1 MKNLTVLYKPT
12 KQDKIQQW
20 QIEVQGDSF
29 ICTYGQLGGA
39 MQTQTTKCFG
49 KNTGRANATTAEQ
62 QAILEAQSKFAKK
75 VKSGYSQE
83 LTSTP
88 TVQLPQK
95 VKTYQDNKHL
105 VSYPCYA
112 TPKYNGLNGTYW
124 LLPDKTLKLTSRGG
138 DELPP
143 IPHLEP
149 TILKMMEHF
158 KTTCIN
164 GELYISGESL
174 QNITSAVKKPKELSK
189 SLVFI
194 PFELPLVSAPYKD
207 KVALLIKY
215 IPIVYITR
223 EEMLEEFYTATVE
236 TGYEG
241 VVIYNTDSIY
251 QFNQRSST
259 VLKYKPVAD
268 AEYKIL
274 SYATDRNGH
283 PVFTCE
289 THDGKQFKVKPKG
302 TDEERKQIITNFDSQ
317 YKNNYYKI
325 EYEMLSD
332 SGIPLKPVGISLRTC
347 DSNAEPLE

>member
-1 MKNLTVLYKPT
+1 MKLPRLFKFT
-12 KQDKIQQW
+12 KTKAIQ
-20 QIEVQGDSF
+20 
-29 ICTYGQLGGA
+29 ICDISVSGAVVSTTFGQLDGKL
-39 MQTQTTKCFG
+39 QTSTDTCSP
-49 KNTGRANATTAEQ
+49 KNTGRSNSTTAEQ

-223 EEMLEEFYTATVE
+223 EEMLEEFFTVTVE
-236 TGYEG
+236 AGYEG
-241 VVIYNTDSIY
+241 IVIYNTDSIY

-274 SYATDRNGH
+274 SYTTDRNGH

-332 SGIPLKPVGISLRTC
+332 SGIPLKGIGVGLRSCDEQGNPV
-347 DSNAEPLE
+347 D

>member
-1 MKNLTVLYKPT
+1 MNLPRLFKFT
-12 KQDKIQQW
+12 KTGKIQ
-20 QIEVQGDSF
+20 
-29 ICTYGQLGGA
+29 ICDISVSGAVVSTTFGQLDGKL
-39 MQTQTTKCFG
+39 QTSTDTCSP
-49 KNTGRANATTAEQ
+49 KNTGRSNSTTAEQ

-215 IPIVYITR
+215 IPIVHITG
-223 EEMLEEFYTATVE
+223 EEMLEEFYTVAVE
-236 TGYEG
+236 AGYEG

-274 SYATDRNGH
+274 SYTTDRNGH

-332 SGIPLKPVGISLRTC
+332 SGIPLKGVGIGLRAC

>member
-1 MKNLTVLYKPT
+1 MKLPRLFKPT
-12 KQDKIQQW
+12 KTGAIQ
-20 QIEVQGDSF
+20 
-29 ICTYGQLGGA
+29 ICDISVSGAVVSTTFGQLDGKL
-39 MQTQTTKCFG
+39 QTSTDTCSP
-49 KNTGRANATTAEQ
+49 KNTGRSNSTTAEQ

-189 SLVFI
+189 SLAFI

-207 KVALLIKY
+207 KVSLLIKY
-215 IPIVYITR
+215 IPIVHITR
-223 EEMLEEFYTATVE
+223 EEMLEEFYAATVGS
-236 TGYEG
+236 GYEG
-241 VVIYNTDSIY
+241 VVIYNTNSIY

-274 SYATDRNGH
+274 SYTTDRNGH

-332 SGIPLKPVGISLRTC
+332 SGIPLKSIGIGLRAC

>member
-1 MKNLTVLYKPT
+1 MNLPRLYKFIKT
-12 KQDKIQQW
+12 GGIQ
-20 QIEVQGDSF
+20 
-29 ICTYGQLGGA
+29 ICDISVSGAVVSTTFGQLDGKL
-39 MQTQTTKCFG
+39 QTSTDTCSP
-49 KNTGRANATTAEQ
+49 KNVGRSNETTAEQ

-149 TILKMMEHF
+149 TTLKMMEHF

-223 EEMLEEFYTATVE
+223 EEMLEEFYTVTVE

-241 VVIYNTDSIY
+241 IVIYNTDSIY

-274 SYATDRNGH
+274 SYTTDRNGH

-332 SGIPLKPVGISLRTC
+332 SGIPLKGIGVGLRSCDEQGNPV
-347 DSNAEPLE
+347 D

>member
-1 MKNLTVLYKPT
+1 MKLPRLFKPT
-12 KQDKIQQW
+12 KTGAIQ
-20 QIEVQGDSF
+20 
-29 ICTYGQLGGA
+29 ICDISVSGAVVSTTFGQLDGKL
-39 MQTQTTKCFG
+39 QTSTDTCSP
-49 KNTGRANATTAEQ
+49 KNVGRSNSTTAEQ

-223 EEMLEEFYTATVE
+223 EEMLEEFFTVTVE
-236 TGYEG
+236 AGYEG
-241 VVIYNTDSIY
+241 IVIYNTDSIY

-274 SYATDRNGH
+274 SYTTDRNGH

-332 SGIPLKPVGISLRTC
+332 SGIPLKGIGVGLRSCDEQGNPV
-347 DSNAEPLE
+347 D

>member
-1 MKNLTVLYKPT
+1 MNLPRLYKPT
-12 KQDKIQQW
+12 KTGAIQ
-20 QIEVQGDSF
+20 
-29 ICTYGQLGGA
+29 ICDISVSGAVVSTTFGQLDGKL
-39 MQTQTTKCFG
+39 QTSTDTCSP
-49 KNTGRANATTAEQ
+49 KNVGRANSTTAEQ

-149 TILKMMEHF
+149 IILKMMEHF

-223 EEMLEEFYTATVE
+223 EEMLEEFYTVTVE
-236 TGYEG
+236 AGYEG

-274 SYATDRNGH
+274 SYTTDRNGH

-332 SGIPLKPVGISLRTC
+332 SGIPLKPVGISLRAC

>member
-1 MKNLTVLYKPT
+1 MNLPRLYKPT
-12 KQDKIQQW
+12 KTGAIQ
-20 QIEVQGDSF
+20 
-29 ICTYGQLGGA
+29 ICDISVSGAVVSTTFGQLDGKL
-39 MQTQTTKCFG
+39 QTSTYTCSP
-49 KNTGRANATTAEQ
+49 KNTGRSNERTAEQ

-189 SLVFI
+189 SLEFI

-207 KVALLIKY
+207 KASLLIKY
-215 IPIVYITR
+215 IPIVHITR
-223 EEMLEEFYTATVE
+223 EEMLEEFYAATVGA
-236 TGYEG
+236 GYEG

-274 SYATDRNGH
+274 SYTTDRNGH

-332 SGIPLKPVGISLRTC
+332 SGIPLKPVGISLRAC

>member
-1 MKNLTVLYKPT
+1 MNLPRLYKPT
-12 KQDKIQQW
+12 KTGAIQ
-20 QIEVQGDSF
+20 
-29 ICTYGQLGGA
+29 ICDISVSGAVVSTTFGQLDGKL
-39 MQTQTTKCFG
+39 QTSTDTCSP
-49 KNTGRANATTAEQ
+49 KNVGRANSTTAEQ

-223 EEMLEEFYTATVE
+223 EEMLEEFYAVTVE
-236 TGYEG
+236 AGYEG

-274 SYATDRNGH
+274 SYTTDRNGH

-332 SGIPLKPVGISLRTC
+332 SGIPLKGVGIGLRAC

>member
-1 MKNLTVLYKPT
+1 MKLPRLYKPT
-12 KQDKIQQW
+12 KQGKIQ
-20 QIEVQGDSF
+20 
-29 ICTYGQLGGA
+29 ICDISVSGAVVSTTFGQLDGKL
-39 MQTQTTKCFG
+39 QTSTDTCSP
-49 KNTGRANATTAEQ
+49 KNTGRSNSTTAEQ

-215 IPIVYITR
+215 IPIVYITS
-223 EEMLEEFYTATVE
+223 EEMLEEFFTVTVE
-236 TGYEG
+236 AGYEG
-241 VVIYNTDSIY
+241 IVIYNTDSIY

-274 SYATDRNGH
+274 SYTTDRNGH

-332 SGIPLKPVGISLRTC
+332 SGIPLKGIGVGLRAC

>member
-1 MKNLTVLYKPT
+1 MNLPRLYKPT
-12 KQDKIQQW
+12 KTGAIQ
-20 QIEVQGDSF
+20 
-29 ICTYGQLGGA
+29 ICDISVSGAVVSTTFGQLDGKL
-39 MQTQTTKCFG
+39 QTSTDTCSP
-49 KNTGRANATTAEQ
+49 KNTGRSNERTAEQ

-189 SLVFI
+189 SLEFI

-223 EEMLEEFYTATVE
+223 EEMLEEFYAATVGA
-236 TGYEG
+236 GYEG
-241 VVIYNTDSIY
+241 VVIYNTNSIY

-274 SYATDRNGH
+274 SYTTDRNGH

-332 SGIPLKPVGISLRTC
+332 SGIPLKGVGIGLRACTTTG
-347 DSNAEPLE
+347 EPSE

>member
-1 MKNLTVLYKPT
+1 MNLPRLYKFT
-12 KQDKIQQW
+12 KTKAIQ
-20 QIEVQGDSF
+20 
-29 ICTYGQLGGA
+29 ICDISVSGAVVSTTFGQLDGKL
-39 MQTQTTKCFG
+39 QTSTDTCSP
-49 KNTGRANATTAEQ
+49 KNVGRANSTTAEQ

-207 KVALLIKY
+207 KVSLLIKY

-223 EEMLEEFYTATVE
+223 EEMLEEFFTVTVE
-236 TGYEG
+236 AGYEG
-241 VVIYNTDSIY
+241 IVIYNTDSIY

-274 SYATDRNGH
+274 SYTADRNGH

-332 SGIPLKPVGISLRTC
+332 SGIPLKPVGISLRAC

>member
-1 MKNLTVLYKPT
+1 MNLPRLYKPT
-12 KQDKIQQW
+12 KTGAIQ
-20 QIEVQGDSF
+20 
-29 ICTYGQLGGA
+29 ICDISVSGAVVSTTFGQLDGKL
-39 MQTQTTKCFG
+39 QTSTDTCSP
-49 KNTGRANATTAEQ
+49 KNTGRSNERTAEQ
-62 QAILEAQSKFAKK
+62 QAILEAQSKLAKK

-189 SLVFI
+189 SLEFI

-223 EEMLEEFYTATVE
+223 EEMLEEFYAATVGA
-236 TGYEG
+236 GYEG
-241 VVIYNTDSIY
+241 VVIYNTNSIY

-274 SYATDRNGH
+274 SYTTDRNGH

-332 SGIPLKPVGISLRTC
+332 SGIPLKGVGIGLRACTTTG
-347 DSNAEPLE
+347 EPSE

>member
-1 MKNLTVLYKPT
+1 MKLPRLFKPT
-12 KQDKIQQW
+12 KTGSIQ
-20 QIEVQGDSF
+20 
-29 ICTYGQLGGA
+29 ICDISVSGAVVSTTFGQLDGKL
-39 MQTQTTKCFG
+39 QTSTDTCSP
-49 KNTGRANATTAEQ
+49 KNTGRSNSTTAEQ

-207 KVALLIKY
+207 KVSLLIKY

-223 EEMLEEFYTATVE
+223 EEMLEEFFTVTVE
-236 TGYEG
+236 AGYEG
-241 VVIYNTDSIY
+241 IVIYNTDSIY

-274 SYATDRNGH
+274 SYTTDRNGH

-332 SGIPLKPVGISLRTC
+332 SGIPLKGIGVGLRAC

>member
-1 MKNLTVLYKPT
+1 MNLPRLYKPT
-12 KQDKIQQW
+12 KTGAIQ
-20 QIEVQGDSF
+20 
-29 ICTYGQLGGA
+29 ICDISVSGAVVSTTFGQLDGKL
-39 MQTQTTKCFG
+39 QTSTDTCSP
-49 KNTGRANATTAEQ
+49 KNVGRSNETTAEQ
-62 QAILEAQSKFAKK
+62 QAILEAQSKFTKK

-223 EEMLEEFYTATVE
+223 EEMLEEFYAATVGA
-236 TGYEG
+236 GYEG

-274 SYATDRNGH
+274 SYTTDRNGH

-332 SGIPLKPVGISLRTC
+332 SGIPLKPVGISLRAC

>member
-1 MKNLTVLYKPT
+1 MKLPRLYKFIKT
-12 KQDKIQQW
+12 GKIQ
-20 QIEVQGDSF
+20 
-29 ICTYGQLGGA
+29 ICDISVSGAVVSTTFGQLDGKL
-39 MQTQTTKCFG
+39 QTSTDTCSP
-49 KNTGRANATTAEQ
+49 KNVGRANSTTAEQ

-174 QNITSAVKKPKELSK
+174 QNIPSAVKKPKELSK

-215 IPIVYITR
+215 IPIVHITR
-223 EEMLEEFYTATVE
+223 EEMLEEFYTATVGA
-236 TGYEG
+236 GYEG
-241 VVIYNTDSIY
+241 IVIYNTDSIY

-274 SYATDRNGH
+274 SYTTDRNGH

-332 SGIPLKPVGISLRTC
+332 SGIPLKGVGIGLRAC

>member
-1 MKNLTVLYKPT
+1 MKLPRLFKPT
-12 KQDKIQQW
+12 KTGSIQ
-20 QIEVQGDSF
+20 
-29 ICTYGQLGGA
+29 ICDISVSGAVVSTTFGQLDGKL
-39 MQTQTTKCFG
+39 QTSTDTCSP
-49 KNTGRANATTAEQ
+49 KNTGRSNSTTAEQ

-149 TILKMMEHF
+149 TILKMMEQF

-207 KVALLIKY
+207 KVSLLIKY

-223 EEMLEEFYTATVE
+223 EEMLEEFFTVTVE
-236 TGYEG
+236 AGYEG
-241 VVIYNTDSIY
+241 IVIYNTDSIY

-274 SYATDRNGH
+274 SYTTDRNGH

-332 SGIPLKPVGISLRTC
+332 SGIPLKGIGVGLRSCDEQGNPV
-347 DSNAEPLE
+347 D

>member
-1 MKNLTVLYKPT
+1 MKLPRLYKPT
-12 KQDKIQQW
+12 KTGAIQ
-20 QIEVQGDSF
+20 
-29 ICTYGQLGGA
+29 ICDISVSGAVVSTTFGQLDGKL
-39 MQTQTTKCFG
+39 QTSTDTCSP
-49 KNTGRANATTAEQ
+49 KNTGRSNSTTAEQ

-207 KVALLIKY
+207 KVSLLIKY

-223 EEMLEEFYTATVE
+223 EEMLEEFFTVTVE
-236 TGYEG
+236 AGYEG
-241 VVIYNTDSIY
+241 IVIYNTDSIY

-274 SYATDRNGH
+274 SYTTDRNGH

-332 SGIPLKPVGISLRTC
+332 SGIPLKGIGVGLRSCDEQGNPV
-347 DSNAEPLE
+347 D

>member
-1 MKNLTVLYKPT
+1 MKLPRLFKPT
-12 KQDKIQQW
+12 KTGKIQ
-20 QIEVQGDSF
+20 
-29 ICTYGQLGGA
+29 ICDISVSGAVVSTTFGQLDGKL
-39 MQTQTTKCFG
+39 QTSTDTCSP
-49 KNTGRANATTAEQ
+49 KNTGRSNSTTAEQ

-223 EEMLEEFYTATVE
+223 EEMLEEFFTVTVE
-236 TGYEG
+236 AGYEG
-241 VVIYNTDSIY
+241 IVIYNTDSIY

-274 SYATDRNGH
+274 SYTTDRNGH

-332 SGIPLKPVGISLRTC
+332 SGIPLKGIGVGLMSCDEQGNPV
-347 DSNAEPLE
+347 E

>member
-1 MKNLTVLYKPT
+1 MNLPRLYKST
-12 KQDKIQQW
+12 KTRAIQ
-20 QIEVQGDSF
+20 
-29 ICTYGQLGGA
+29 ICDISVSGAVVSTTFGQLDGKL
-39 MQTQTTKCFG
+39 QTSTDTCSP
-49 KNTGRANATTAEQ
+49 KNVGRANSTTAEQ

-105 VSYPCYA
+105 VSYSCYA

-189 SLVFI
+189 SLEFI

-223 EEMLEEFYTATVE
+223 EEMLEEFYAVTVE
-236 TGYEG
+236 AGYEG

-274 SYATDRNGH
+274 SYTTDRNGH

-332 SGIPLKPVGISLRTC
+332 SGIPLKPVGISLRAC

>member
-1 MKNLTVLYKPT
+1 MNLPRLYKPT
-12 KQDKIQQW
+12 KQGKIQ
-20 QIEVQGDSF
+20 
-29 ICTYGQLGGA
+29 ICDISVSGAVVSTTFGQLDGKL
-39 MQTQTTKCFG
+39 QTSTDTCSP
-49 KNTGRANATTAEQ
+49 KNTGRSNSTTAEQ

-215 IPIVYITR
+215 IPIVHITR
-223 EEMLEEFYTATVE
+223 EEMLEEFYAVTVGA
-236 TGYEG
+236 GYEG
-241 VVIYNTDSIY
+241 IVIYNTDSIY

-274 SYATDRNGH
+274 SYTTDRNGH

-332 SGIPLKPVGISLRTC
+332 SGIPLKPVGISLRAC

>member
-1 MKNLTVLYKPT
+1 MNLPRLYKPT
-12 KQDKIQQW
+12 KQGKIQ
-20 QIEVQGDSF
+20 
-29 ICTYGQLGGA
+29 ICDISVSGAVVSTTFGQLDGKL
-39 MQTQTTKCFG
+39 QTSTDTCSP
-49 KNTGRANATTAEQ
+49 KNTGRSNSTTAEQ

-215 IPIVYITR
+215 IPIVHITR
-223 EEMLEEFYTATVE
+223 EEMLEEFYAVTVGA
-236 TGYEG
+236 GYEG
-241 VVIYNTDSIY
+241 IVIYNTDSIY

-274 SYATDRNGH
+274 SYTADRNGH

-332 SGIPLKPVGISLRTC
+332 SGIPLKGIGVGLRSCDEQGNPV
-347 DSNAEPLE
+347 D

>member
-1 MKNLTVLYKPT
+1 MNLPRLYKFT
-12 KQDKIQQW
+12 KTKAIQ
-20 QIEVQGDSF
+20 
-29 ICTYGQLGGA
+29 ICDISVSGAVVSTTFGQLDGKL
-39 MQTQTTKCFG
+39 QTSTDTCSP
-49 KNTGRANATTAEQ
+49 KNTGRSNATTAEQ

-105 VSYPCYA
+105 VSHPCYA

-223 EEMLEEFYTATVE
+223 EEMLEEFYAATVE
-236 TGYEG
+236 AGYEG
-241 VVIYNTDSIY
+241 IVIYNTDSIY

-268 AEYKIL
+268 AEY
-274 SYATDRNGH
+274 
-283 PVFTCE
+283 
-289 THDGKQFKVKPKG
+289 
-302 TDEERKQIITNFDSQ
+302 
-317 YKNNYYKI
+317 
-325 EYEMLSD
+325 
-332 SGIPLKPVGISLRTC
+332 
-347 DSNAEPLE
+347 

>member
-1 MKNLTVLYKPT
+1 MNLPRLYKFT
-12 KQDKIQQW
+12 KTKAIQ
-20 QIEVQGDSF
+20 
-29 ICTYGQLGGA
+29 ICDISVSGAVVSTTFGQLDGKL
-39 MQTQTTKCFG
+39 QTSTDTCSP
-49 KNTGRANATTAEQ
+49 KNTGRSNERTAEQ

-138 DELPP
+138 DELSP

-189 SLVFI
+189 SLEFI

-215 IPIVYITR
+215 IPIMHITR
-223 EEMLEEFYTATVE
+223 EEMLEEFYAATVE
-236 TGYEG
+236 AGYEG
-241 VVIYNTDSIY
+241 IVIYNTDSIY

-274 SYATDRNGH
+274 SYTTDRNGH

-332 SGIPLKPVGISLRTC
+332 SGIPLKGVGIGLRAC

>member
-1 MKNLTVLYKPT
+1 MNLPRLYKPT
-12 KQDKIQQW
+12 KTGAIQ
-20 QIEVQGDSF
+20 
-29 ICTYGQLGGA
+29 ICDISVSGAVVSTTFGQLDGKL
-39 MQTQTTKCFG
+39 QTSTDTCSP
-49 KNTGRANATTAEQ
+49 KNVGRSNEKTAEQ
-62 QAILEAQSKFAKK
+62 QAILEAQSKFTKK

-88 TVQLPQK
+88 TVQLPQR

-223 EEMLEEFYTATVE
+223 EEMLEEFYTVTVE
-236 TGYEG
+236 AGYEG

-302 TDEERKQIITNFDSQ
+302 TDEERKQVITNFDSQ

-332 SGIPLKPVGISLRTC
+332 SGIPLKGVGIGLRDC
-347 DSNAEPLE
+347 DLKGDPTI

>member
-1 MKNLTVLYKPT
+1 MNLPRLYKFT
-12 KQDKIQQW
+12 KTKAIQ
-20 QIEVQGDSF
+20 
-29 ICTYGQLGGA
+29 ICDISVSGAVVSTTFGQLDGKL
-39 MQTQTTKCFG
+39 QTSTDTCSP
-49 KNTGRANATTAEQ
+49 KNVGRANSTTAEQ

-149 TILKMMEHF
+149 TILKMIEHF

-215 IPIVYITR
+215 IPIARITR
-223 EEMLEEFYTATVE
+223 EEMLEEFFTVTVE
-236 TGYEG
+236 AGYEG
-241 VVIYNTDSIY
+241 IVIYNTDSIY

-274 SYATDRNGH
+274 SYTTDRNGH

-332 SGIPLKPVGISLRTC
+332 SGIPLKSIGVGLRAC

>member
-1 MKNLTVLYKPT
+1 MNLPRLYKPT
-12 KQDKIQQW
+12 KTGAIQ
-20 QIEVQGDSF
+20 
-29 ICTYGQLGGA
+29 ICDISVSGAVVSTTFGQLDGKL
-39 MQTQTTKCFG
+39 QTSTDTCSP
-49 KNTGRANATTAEQ
+49 KNVGRSNEKTAEQ

-143 IPHLEP
+143 IPHQEQ

-194 PFELPLVSAPYKD
+194 PFELPLVSVPYKD

-223 EEMLEEFYTATVE
+223 EEMLEEFYAVTVE
-236 TGYEG
+236 AGYEG

-274 SYATDRNGH
+274 SYTTDRNGH

-302 TDEERKQIITNFDSQ
+302 TDEERKQIIINFDSQ

-332 SGIPLKPVGISLRTC
+332 SGIPLKPVGISLRAC

>member
-1 MKNLTVLYKPT
+1 MNLPRLYKPT
-12 KQDKIQQW
+12 KTGAIQ
-20 QIEVQGDSF
+20 
-29 ICTYGQLGGA
+29 ICDISVSGAVVSTTFGQLDGKL
-39 MQTQTTKCFG
+39 QTSTDTCSP
-49 KNTGRANATTAEQ
+49 KNTGRSNERTAEQ

-105 VSYPCYA
+105 VSHPCYA

-207 KVALLIKY
+207 KVSLLIKY

-223 EEMLEEFYTATVE
+223 EEMLEEFYAATVGA
-236 TGYEG
+236 GYEG

-274 SYATDRNGH
+274 SYTTDRNGH

-332 SGIPLKPVGISLRTC
+332 SGIPLKGIGVGLRSCDEQGNPV
-347 DSNAEPLE
+347 D

>member
-1 MKNLTVLYKPT
+1 MNLPRLYKPT
-12 KQDKIQQW
+12 KTGAIQ
-20 QIEVQGDSF
+20 
-29 ICTYGQLGGA
+29 ICDISVSGAVVSTTFGQLDGKL
-39 MQTQTTKCFG
+39 QTSTDTCSP
-49 KNTGRANATTAEQ
+49 KNVGRANSTTAEQ

-207 KVALLIKY
+207 KVSLLIKY
-215 IPIVYITR
+215 IPIVHITR
-223 EEMLEEFYTATVE
+223 EEMLEEFYTVTVE
-236 TGYEG
+236 AGYEG
-241 VVIYNTDSIY
+241 IVIYNTDSIY

-274 SYATDRNGH
+274 SYSTDRNGH

-289 THDGKQFKVKPKG
+289 TQDGKQFKVKPKG
-302 TDEERKQIITNFDSQ
+302 TDEERKQIIANFDSQ

-325 EYEMLSD
+325 EHEMLSD
-332 SGIPLKPVGISLRTC
+332 SGIPLKGVGIGLRAC

>member
-1 MKNLTVLYKPT
+1 MNLPRLYKPT
-12 KQDKIQQW
+12 KTGAIQ
-20 QIEVQGDSF
+20 
-29 ICTYGQLGGA
+29 ICDISVSGAVVSTTFGQLDGKL
-39 MQTQTTKCFG
+39 QTQEYTCSPRNLG
-49 KNTGRANATTAEQ
+49 KVNETTAEQ

-105 VSYPCYA
+105 VSHPCYA

-274 SYATDRNGH
+274 SYTTDRNGH

-302 TDEERKQIITNFDSQ
+302 TDEERKQIIANFDSQ

-332 SGIPLKPVGISLRTC
+332 SGIPLKGIGVGLRSCDEQGNPV
-347 DSNAEPLE
+347 D

>member
-1 MKNLTVLYKPT
+1 MNLPRLYKPT
-12 KQDKIQQW
+12 KTGAIQ
-20 QIEVQGDSF
+20 
-29 ICTYGQLGGA
+29 ICDISVSGAVVSTTFGQLDGKL
-39 MQTQTTKCFG
+39 QTSTDTCSP
-49 KNTGRANATTAEQ
+49 KNVGRANSTTAEQ

-105 VSYPCYA
+105 VSYSCYA

-215 IPIVYITR
+215 IPIVYITS

-236 TGYEG
+236 AGYEG

-274 SYATDRNGH
+274 SYTTDRNGH

-332 SGIPLKPVGISLRTC
+332 SGIPLKGIGVGLRSCDEQGNPV
-347 DSNAEPLE
+347 D

>member
-1 MKNLTVLYKPT
+1 MNLPRLYKPT
-12 KQDKIQQW
+12 KTGAIQ
-20 QIEVQGDSF
+20 
-29 ICTYGQLGGA
+29 ICDISVSGAVVSTTFGQLDGKL
-39 MQTQTTKCFG
+39 QTSTDTCSP
-49 KNTGRANATTAEQ
+49 KNTGRSNERTAEQ
-62 QAILEAQSKFAKK
+62 QAILEAQSKFAKQ

-105 VSYPCYA
+105 VSYSCYA

-189 SLVFI
+189 SLEFI

-223 EEMLEEFYTATVE
+223 EEMLEEFYAATVE
-236 TGYEG
+236 AGYEG
-241 VVIYNTDSIY
+241 IVIYNTDSIY

-274 SYATDRNGH
+274 SYTTDRNGH

-332 SGIPLKPVGISLRTC
+332 SGIPLKGVGIGLRAC

>member
-1 MKNLTVLYKPT
+1 MKLPRLYKPT
-12 KQDKIQQW
+12 KQGKIQ
-20 QIEVQGDSF
+20 
-29 ICTYGQLGGA
+29 ICDISVSGAVVSTTFGQLDGKL
-39 MQTQTTKCFG
+39 QTSTDTCSP
-49 KNTGRANATTAEQ
+49 KNTGRSNSTTAEQ

-207 KVALLIKY
+207 KVDLLIKY

-223 EEMLEEFYTATVE
+223 EEMLEEFFTVTVE
-236 TGYEG
+236 AGYEG
-241 VVIYNTDSIY
+241 IVIYNTDSIY

-274 SYATDRNGH
+274 SYTTDRNGH

-332 SGIPLKPVGISLRTC
+332 SGIPLKGIGVGLRSCDEQGNPV
-347 DSNAEPLE
+347 D

>member
-1 MKNLTVLYKPT
+1 MNLPRLFKFT
-12 KQDKIQQW
+12 KTRKIQ
-20 QIEVQGDSF
+20 
-29 ICTYGQLGGA
+29 ICDISVSGAVVSTTFGQLDGKL
-39 MQTQTTKCFG
+39 QTSTDTCSP
-49 KNTGRANATTAEQ
+49 KNSGRSNSTTAEQ

-215 IPIVYITR
+215 IPIVHITR
-223 EEMLEEFYTATVE
+223 EEMLEEFYTVTVGA
-236 TGYEG
+236 GYEG
-241 VVIYNTDSIY
+241 IVIYNTDSIY

-274 SYATDRNGH
+274 SYTTDRNGH

-332 SGIPLKPVGISLRTC
+332 SGIPLKGVGIGLRAC

>member
-1 MKNLTVLYKPT
+1 MKLPRLHKFT
-12 KQDKIQQW
+12 KTGKIQ
-20 QIEVQGDSF
+20 
-29 ICTYGQLGGA
+29 ICDISVSGAVVSTTFGQLDGKL
-39 MQTQTTKCFG
+39 QTSTDTCSP
-49 KNTGRANATTAEQ
+49 KNTGRSNSTTAEQ

-215 IPIVYITR
+215 IPIVYITS
-223 EEMLEEFYTATVE
+223 EEMLEDFFTVTVE
-236 TGYEG
+236 AGYEG
-241 VVIYNTDSIY
+241 IVIYNTDSIY

-274 SYATDRNGH
+274 SYTTDRNGH

-332 SGIPLKPVGISLRTC
+332 SGIPLKGIGVGLRAC

>member
-1 MKNLTVLYKPT
+1 MNLPRLYKPT
-12 KQDKIQQW
+12 KTGAIQ
-20 QIEVQGDSF
+20 
-29 ICTYGQLGGA
+29 ICDISVSGAVVSTTFGQLDGKL
-39 MQTQTTKCFG
+39 QTSTDTCSP
-49 KNTGRANATTAEQ
+49 KNTGRSNERTAEQ
-62 QAILEAQSKFAKK
+62 QAILEAQSKFAKQ

-215 IPIVYITR
+215 IPIVHITR
-223 EEMLEEFYTATVE
+223 EEMLEEFYAATVE
-236 TGYEG
+236 AGYEG

-274 SYATDRNGH
+274 SYTTDRNGH

-332 SGIPLKPVGISLRTC
+332 SGIPLKGIGVGLRSCDEQGNPV
-347 DSNAEPLE
+347 D